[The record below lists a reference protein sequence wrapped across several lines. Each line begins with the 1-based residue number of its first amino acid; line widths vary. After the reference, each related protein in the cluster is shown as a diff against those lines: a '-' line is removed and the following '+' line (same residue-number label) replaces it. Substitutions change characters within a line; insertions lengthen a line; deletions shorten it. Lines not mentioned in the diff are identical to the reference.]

1 LDVPSTIIQQSAMHM
16 APAAAGRAH
25 GALSA
30 RGVLSSR
37 QRFLPSPDAT
47 AATTV
52 RLRTRRAGGGRAI
65 LCLAPGGDG
74 PRDGGEREEPAGSPW
89 DGRLVDEG
97 MDTLRRRIRQVSA
110 ESDPDEYVDENE
122 EGGGVDGYGLVLPR
136 EWTELERRHH
146 GSYVAGVRGA
156 AGVLQALLVRARP
169 GLGAGILVLVLLGVP
184 ATVLLVSAD
193 LIIRALGSISDAV
206 LNGRM

>member
-1 LDVPSTIIQQSAMHM
+1 
-16 APAAAGRAH
+16 
-25 GALSA
+25 
-30 RGVLSSR
+30 
-37 QRFLPSPDAT
+37 
-47 AATTV
+47 
-52 RLRTRRAGGGRAI
+52 
-65 LCLAPGGDG
+65 
-74 PRDGGEREEPAGSPW
+74 
-89 DGRLVDEG
+89 

-122 EGGGVDGYGLVLPR
+122 EGGGVDGYGLVLPP

-193 LIIRALGSISDAV
+193 LIVRALGSISDAV